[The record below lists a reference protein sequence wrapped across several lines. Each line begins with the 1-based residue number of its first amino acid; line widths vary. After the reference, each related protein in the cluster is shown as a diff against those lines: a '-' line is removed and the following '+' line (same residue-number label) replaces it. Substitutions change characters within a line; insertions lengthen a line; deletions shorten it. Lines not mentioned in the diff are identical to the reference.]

1 MVVSLTTGK
10 VIPLHWDD
18 RYYLATCPECGDE
31 VSARTS
37 SDIIDILEIHCQNKT
52 KERLTNK
59 MTKYAKNM
67 VKISTLS
74 VALSATTVLLGINAY
89 TNPDVILATLSNMGA
104 FVIGMFALIGLI
116 STMVYMFV
124 GDE

>member
-1 MVVSLTTGK
+1 
-10 VIPLHWDD
+10 
-18 RYYLATCPECGDE
+18 
-31 VSARTS
+31 
-37 SDIIDILEIHCQNKT
+37 
-52 KERLTNK
+52 
-59 MTKYAKNM
+59 MTKYVKNM

-89 TNPDVILATLSNMGA
+89 TNPDVVLATLSNMGA